1 MSKRIRVTPEEL
13 GQASSK
19 FSELAGTYTDIYTQL
34 LQQASTMGQAWE
46 GEDNMAF
53 VNQITGF
60 SEDLKAMANHLE
72 QASQAL
78 KTQQQNYEQRQQA
91 NISSVQKLTN

>member
-13 GQASSK
+13 QTASGQLAELSAS
-19 FSELAGTYTDIYTQL
+19 YTDIYTQL

-46 GEDNMAF
+46 GEDNQQF

-60 SEDLKAMANHLE
+60 TEELKSMADKL
-72 QASQAL
+72 QTASDAL
-78 KTQQQNYEQRQQA
+78 KVQSKNYAERQQS
-91 NISSVQKLTN
+91 NMQSVQQLTN